1 VSRFSGVGARLGLA
15 LFVVLAG
22 ALALVYLIAVPSLQ
36 NRLVSSRV
44 SQVERAAAGLARDL
58 PSDRFRWPDFLESAS
73 ESANARIVVYD
84 YLTPPSALVVVGD
97 SRGGRSSDVERDRLA
112 LRAAQTLV
120 PASGTVTHEGQRFA
134 EAARPVP
141 GTRSVL
147 LVESPLHEALATVD
161 LVRKRLLLAGGLALL
176 GALAVGYV
184 GAWLF
189 ARRLRRLERAAERI
203 AAGRFDEPIRDT
215 GADEVGEL
223 ARTFDRM
230 RTRLAALDH
239 ARREFIANASHELR
253 TPLFSLG
260 GFLELLADEDLDDET
275 HAEFLVTMRE
285 QVDRLAKL
293 ATELLDLSRADA
305 GELRVES
312 RPLELAAV
320 AETVAEEFAPV
331 ARAGERSLAVEAE
344 DGPRVLGD
352 EQRVLQIGR
361 ALVEN
366 ALVHTPPGTRV
377 RVRIGNAEL
386 AVEDDGPGIP
396 AQEAE
401 HVFER
406 FYRVDGQRASGSG
419 LGLAIARELAR
430 AMGGSLELESEPGRT
445 VFTLRL
451 PLEAVEAV
459 ELLS

>member
-36 NRLVSSRV
+36 NRLVNSRV

-97 SRGGRSSDVERDRLA
+97 SRGARSSDVERDRLA
-112 LRAAQTLV
+112 LRAAQTLL

-134 EAARPVP
+134 EAATPVP

-320 AETVAEEFAPV
+320 AETVAEECSATSSACCRSDVRSSRTPSCTRRRERGCV
-331 ARAGERSLAVEAE
+331 CGQATRSLRSRTT
-344 DGPRVLGD
+344 GPESRRRRRSTSSSASTASTAS
-352 EQRVLQIGR
+352 EPR
-361 ALVEN
+361 A
-366 ALVHTPPGTRV
+366 A
-377 RVRIGNAEL
+377 
-386 AVEDDGPGIP
+386 
-396 AQEAE
+396 
-401 HVFER
+401 
-406 FYRVDGQRASGSG
+406 ASGSRSPG
-419 LGLAIARELAR
+419 SWPERWAARWSSNPSR
-430 AMGGSLELESEPGRT
+430 GGRCSRFGCRSSR
-445 VFTLRL
+445 R
-451 PLEAVEAV
+451 
-459 ELLS
+459 